1 MASEVARLELE
12 STYATSGISRSSRFF
27 MGLVMRSSTSEPARS
42 AGGRTIGHPFQ
53 AGRRVALEL
62 VKLGADPND

>member
-1 MASEVARLELE
+1 MACEVAGLELE
-12 STYATSGISRSSRFF
+12 SMYVTSGISHSSSFF
-27 MGLVMRSSTSEPARS
+27 MGLVMRSSASEPTRS

-53 AGRRVALEL
+53 AGREVALEL